1 LSTPTKLKS
10 QDFEYFI
17 HSEVYSHILEHNF
30 QEAWAIEFFVLIVL
44 TSHWLK
50 LWSFI
55 HIRSIHKQFNSFN
68 N

>member
-1 LSTPTKLKS
+1 MSTVTKLKS

-30 QEAWAIEFFVLIVL
+30 QETWVIEVFVLIVL
-44 TSHWLK
+44 TNIGKDFGHL
-50 LWSFI
+50 FI
-55 HIRSIHKQFNSFN
+55 IRSIHKQFDSIN